1 LNIWLSLVVVVGVL
15 TCLAALVVVDTELQL
30 VMRLLW
36 GLQLPL
42 RLALAV
48 LELVVH
54 IVLVTGVAIQFLEL
68 LLQQAV
74 VAVKPVLVTNQQ
86 LQAALAV
93 VAHLK
98 ST

>member
-1 LNIWLSLVVVVGVL
+1 LNIWLSLVAVEVVL
-15 TCLAALVVVDTELQL
+15 TCLAVLVVVDTELQL
-30 VMRLLW
+30 VMPLLL
-36 GLQLPL
+36 GHQLPL

-48 LELVVH
+48 LELVVL
-54 IVLVTGVAIQFLEL
+54 IVLVTEVAIQFLEL

-86 LQAALAV
+86 LRVVLVV